1 MVKETKV
8 IFQDELADELQ
19 RVINELDEVE
29 ARYEALQKLFLE
41 MSVRLK
47 AYNIEEIDE
56 FLEAQYKNNGETLH

>member
-1 MVKETKV
+1 MAKETKI
-8 IFQDELADELQ
+8 IFQDELADEQQ
-19 RVINELDEVE
+19 RVINELDVVE

>member
-1 MVKETKV
+1 MAKETK
-8 IFQDELADELQ
+8 IMFQDELADELQ
-19 RVINELDEVE
+19 RVINELDVVE

-56 FLEAQYKNNGETLH
+56 FLETQYKNNGETLH

>member
-1 MVKETKV
+1 MAKETKI

>member
-1 MVKETKV
+1 MAKETKI

-19 RVINELDEVE
+19 RVINELDVVE

-47 AYNIEEIDE
+47 ASNIEEIDE

>member
-1 MVKETKV
+1 MAKETKI

-19 RVINELDEVE
+19 RVINELDVVE
-29 ARYEALQKLFLE
+29 ARYEDLQKLFLE

-56 FLEAQYKNNGETLH
+56 FLETQYKNNGETLH

>member
-1 MVKETKV
+1 MAKETKI

-19 RVINELDEVE
+19 RVINELDVVE

>member
-8 IFQDELADELQ
+8 IFQDELAEELQ

-29 ARYEALQKLFLE
+29 ARYEAQQKLFLE

>member
-1 MVKETKV
+1 MAKETKI

-19 RVINELDEVE
+19 RVINELDVVE

-56 FLEAQYKNNGETLH
+56 FLETQYKNNGETLH

>member
-1 MVKETKV
+1 MAKETKI

-19 RVINELDEVE
+19 RVINELDVVE
-29 ARYEALQKLFLE
+29 ARYEAVQKLFLE

-56 FLEAQYKNNGETLH
+56 FLETQYKNNGETLH

>member
-19 RVINELDEVE
+19 RVINELDVVE